1 MANNANSLRSDWAA
15 YKIQQAEKWGH
26 SDMVVAQ
33 GLADTAEAL
42 ALVNALAAEI
52 GNQKLADIAK
62 TVAQINAQR
71 AAEGIRCRRKV
82 TENQRYALA
91 TALLEKHGS
100 PRAIVKAGWA
110 MTDEEIDSA
119 EA

>member
-26 SDMVVAQ
+26 SDMVVAK
-33 GLADTAEAL
+33 GLTDTAEAL

-71 AAEGIRCRRKV
+71 ADEGIRCRRKV
-82 TENQRYALA
+82 TANQRYALA

-100 PRAIVKAGWA
+100 PRAIVKAGWN
-110 MTDEEIDSA
+110 MTDEEIDNA
-119 EA
+119 QA